1 MKYNE
6 RFGPTNQPSDRNTV
20 RLEWVI
26 RGQSKFRLGFGPVE
40 IIEVDPISDFPG
52 VKSTH
57 IDSLP

>member
-20 RLEWVI
+20 RVI
-26 RGQSKFRLGFGPVE
+26 RVQSKFRLGFGPVE